1 MSIQGDFIYC
11 HHNELRVQLFAP
23 KEETFPIPLKYI
35 DVTGSTHSDLD
46 VLQEKRIDDCWNMD
60 VSRRLSDCW
69 RSFWSSRKPTKK
81 RAGKVGICVWNQP
94 CPVSSRTTSAQ
105 NPAAKTP
112 TLTDLNMHVSSTLT
126 SLRDSVRK
134 ELCQKIMQ
142 IALQGRG
149 SICWVI
155 TFLCTSSLLCLKQC
169 KTRMSEP
176 LWTKSE
182 ESSKNCHHGK

>member
-1 MSIQGDFIYC
+1 MSKEAQ
-11 HHNELRVQLFAP
+11 R
-23 KEETFPIPLKYI
+23 KEEQQWAI
-35 DVTGSTHSDLD
+35 
-46 VLQEKRIDDCWNMD
+46 EKRKLDTA
-60 VSRRLSDCW
+60 
-69 RSFWSSRKPTKK
+69 RKLRGIHVTDLEDMEFKETNEK

-105 NPAAKTP
+105 KQAAKTP
-112 TLTDLNMHVSSTLT
+112 TLTDSSVHVSSTLT
-126 SLRDSVRK
+126 NLRDIFWK

-142 IALQGRG
+142 IALQGKR
-149 SICWVI
+149 SIHWVI